1 MKKFMLIAAVVLVS
15 FSASFLA
22 AEIELDTLP
31 LQISLPTGPVLLFK
45 DYAEPNAYFYMPNQV
60 RLAYWPDGIPKL
72 TFLKYTKAGKEEVK
86 GGILHF
92 FVKYGLDDQELAT
105 VRQELAKINK
115 IAKLK
120 GPIVFKKGTFMVVS
134 AAVGEGGVFT
144 RKIIGEGKAP
154 LITGSEV
161 AVSIAVT
168 PEGAAFLEEALRQ
181 PTYPLSVRFDMT
193 YEGLTP
199 KYQANATISWSK
211 VRSYFEQYRKW
222 KIYKKKELLWWTW
235 YVQKG
240 TGESLRISDAL
251 RSAGAVTIDVIG
263 EDQNMEAILQT
274 VVDQVMREMF
284 DTKMELP
291 GENQEGEAAESQE
304 GGQDQSQPPQKDK
317 PYGVSTTMKTV
328 TRSDNWTINL
338 TKRLRQERETGPMD
352 ASIGDTLRKFIKN
365 KKVYDIINLDDPDL
379 QDRTV
384 YAILDGEDFETFKKY
399 INFVTVS
406 FRKTHPSGEPT
417 TRDVIF
423 NAQSFAERG
432 NMLPFVYPRLGE
444 GASWLGYEFR
454 TTWSFMGGI
463 KVDGTWTRSEEA
475 AVNLFPPHR
484 YRQVDVIADE
494 ENVKTYNI
502 KLITVAFKNKIFDR
516 EKTGEAKILPSETLL
531 TRYEY
536 LHQENDMSL
545 QYDVTWLL
553 GDGRRV
559 NSGWQAT
566 TDPFV
571 YALYK
576 EK

>member
-1 MKKFMLIAAVVLVS
+1 MKTRVFATAIVVL
-15 FSASFLA
+15 FAASFLA
-22 AEIELDTLP
+22 AEVELDKAP
-31 LQISLPTGPVLLFK
+31 LQIGNALLFK
-45 DYAEPNAYFYMPNQV
+45 DHAEVGAYYYMPNQP
-60 RLAYWPDGIPKL
+60 RLAYWPDGTPKL
-72 TFLKYTKAGKEEVK
+72 TFLKYTKAGKEEAK

-92 FVKYGLDDQELAT
+92 FVKYGLDE
-105 VRQELAKINK
+105 QELAKVRTDLAKLEPN
-115 IAKLK
+115 AKLK
-120 GPIVFKKGTFMVVS
+120 GPIVFKKGTFIVVS
-134 AAVGEGGVFT
+134 AAAGEGGVFT

-161 AVSIAVT
+161 SVSIAVT
-168 PEGAAFLEEALRQ
+168 PEGAAFLEAALRQ
-181 PTYPLSVRFDMT
+181 PTYPVSVRFDMT

-211 VRSYFEQYRKW
+211 VRTYFEQYKKW
-222 KIYKKKELLWWTW
+222 RIYKKKSFMFWSW

-240 TGESLRISDAL
+240 TGEELRISDDL
-251 RSAGAVTIDVIG
+251 KSVGAVKIDVTG

-274 VVDQVMREMF
+274 VVDSVMREMF
-284 DTKMELP
+284 DMKMELP
-291 GENQEGEAAESQE
+291 GENQEGEQGGGQE
-304 GGQDQSQPPQKDK
+304 GGQSQPQQDK
-317 PYGVSTTMKTV
+317 PYGVSTTMKSV
-328 TRSDNWTINL
+328 TRSDTWTVNM
-338 TKRLRQERETGPMD
+338 TKRLRQDRETGPMD
-352 ASIGDTLRKFIKN
+352 ASIGDTLRKFKNN

-384 YAILDGEDFETFKKY
+384 YAVLDGEDFDTFKKY

-406 FRKTHPSGEPT
+406 FKKTHPSGEPT

-423 NAQSFAERG
+423 SAQSFAERG

-444 GASWLGYEFR
+444 GASWLGYDYK

-463 KVDGTWTRSEEA
+463 KVDGTWTRGEDA
-475 AVNLFPPHR
+475 LVNLFPPHR

-494 ENVKTYNI
+494 ENIKAFNI

-516 EKTGEAKILPSETLL
+516 EKTGETKILPSETLL
-531 TRYEY
+531 TKYEY
-536 LHQENDMSL
+536 LHQENDMSF
-545 QYDVTWLL
+545 QYEVTWLL

-559 NSGWQAT
+559 GSGWQTT

>member
-1 MKKFMLIAAVVLVS
+1 MKKILFATAIVVLS
-15 FSASFLA
+15 AASFLA
-22 AEIELDTLP
+22 AEIELDKAP
-31 LQISLPTGPVLLFK
+31 LQIGNALLFK
-45 DYAEPNAYFYMPNQV
+45 DQAEAGAYYYMPNQP
-60 RLAYWPDGIPKL
+60 RLAFWPDGTPKL
-72 TFLKYTKAGKEEVK
+72 TFLKYTKAGKEEAK

-92 FVKYGLDDQELAT
+92 FVKYGLDEQELAK
-105 VRQELAKINK
+105 VRQELAKQEPG
-115 IAKLK
+115 AKLK
-120 GPIVFKKGTFMVVS
+120 GPIVFKKGTFMVIS
-134 AAVGEGGVFT
+134 AAAGEGGVFT

-161 AVSIAVT
+161 SVSIAVT

-181 PTYPLSVRFDMT
+181 PTYPVSVRFDMT

-199 KYQANATISWSK
+199 KYQANATVSYSK
-211 VRSYFEQYRKW
+211 VRTYFEQYKKW
-222 KIYKKKELLWWTW
+222 KIYKKKSFMFWSW

-240 TGESLRISDAL
+240 TGEELRISDDL
-251 RSAGAVTIDVIG
+251 KSVGAIKIDVTG

-274 VVDQVMREMF
+274 VVDSVMREMF
-284 DTKMELP
+284 DMKMELP
-291 GENQEGEAAESQE
+291 GENQEGEKGGGQE
-304 GGQDQSQPPQKDK
+304 GGEAPKQPDK
-317 PYGVSTTMKTV
+317 PYGVSTTMKSV
-328 TRSDNWTINL
+328 TRSDTWTVNM
-338 TKRLRQERETGPMD
+338 TKRLRQDRETGPMD
-352 ASIGDTLRKFIKN
+352 ASIGDTLRKFKNN

-379 QDRTV
+379 QDRQV
-384 YAILDGEDFETFKKY
+384 FAILDGEDFDTFKKY

-406 FRKTHPSGEPT
+406 FKKTHPSGEPT
-417 TRDVIF
+417 TRDIIF

-444 GASWLGYEFR
+444 GASWLGYEFK

-494 ENVKTYNI
+494 ENVKAFNI

-516 EKTGEAKILPSETLL
+516 EKTGETKILPSETLL
-531 TRYEY
+531 TKYEY
-536 LHQENDMSL
+536 LHKENDMSF

-559 NSGWQAT
+559 SSGWQTT

-571 YALYK
+571 YALFK

>member
-1 MKKFMLIAAVVLVS
+1 MNKKLFATAIVVL
-15 FSASFLA
+15 FAASFLA
-22 AEIELDTLP
+22 AEVELDKAP
-31 LQISLPTGPVLLFK
+31 LQIGNALLFK
-45 DYAEPNAYFYMPNQV
+45 DQAEAGAYYYMPNQP
-60 RLAYWPDGIPKL
+60 RLAYWPDGTPKL
-72 TFLKYTKAGKEEVK
+72 TFLKYTKAGKEEAK

-92 FVKYGLDDQELAT
+92 FVKYGLDEQELNK
-105 VRQELAKINK
+105 VRQELAKQEPN
-115 IAKLK
+115 AKLK
-120 GPIVFKKGTFMVVS
+120 GPIVFKKGTFMVIS
-134 AAVGEGGVFT
+134 AAAGEGGVFT

-161 AVSIAVT
+161 SVSIAVT

-181 PTYPLSVRFDMT
+181 PTYPVSVRFDMT

-211 VRSYFEQYRKW
+211 VRTYFEQYKKW
-222 KIYKKKELLWWTW
+222 KIYKKKSFMFWSW

-240 TGESLRISDAL
+240 TGEELRISDDL
-251 RSAGAVTIDVIG
+251 KSVGAVKIDVTG

-274 VVDQVMREMF
+274 VVDSVMREMF
-284 DTKMELP
+284 DMKMELP
-291 GENQEGEAAESQE
+291 GENQEAGEGGGQE
-304 GGQDQSQPPQKDK
+304 GGEAQPQQKDK
-317 PYGVSTTMKTV
+317 PYGVSTTMKSV
-328 TRSDNWTINL
+328 TRSDTWTVNM
-338 TKRLRQERETGPMD
+338 TKRLRQDRETGPMD
-352 ASIGDTLRKFIKN
+352 ASIGDTLRKFKNN

-379 QDRTV
+379 QDRQV
-384 YAILDGEDFETFKKY
+384 FAILDGEDFDTFKKY

-406 FRKTHPSGEPT
+406 FKKTHPSGEPT
-417 TRDVIF
+417 TRDIIF

-444 GASWLGYEFR
+444 GASWLGYEFK

-463 KVDGTWTRSEEA
+463 KVDGIWTRSEEA

-494 ENVKTYNI
+494 ENVKAFNI

-516 EKTGEAKILPSETLL
+516 EKTGETKILPSETLL
-531 TRYEY
+531 TKYEY
-536 LHQENDMSL
+536 LHKENDMSF

-553 GDGRRV
+553 GDGRRAS
-559 NSGWQAT
+559 SGWQTT

>member
-1 MKKFMLIAAVVLVS
+1 MKKKLFATAIVVL
-15 FSASFLA
+15 FAATFLA
-22 AEIELDTLP
+22 AEIELDKAP
-31 LQISLPTGPVLLFK
+31 LQIGSALLFK
-45 DYAEPNAYFYMPNQV
+45 DQAEAGAYYYMPNQP
-60 RLAYWPDGIPKL
+60 RLAFWPDGTPKL
-72 TFLKYTKAGKEEVK
+72 TFLKYTKAGKEEAK

-92 FVKYGLDDQELAT
+92 FVKYGLDEPELAK
-105 VRQELAKINK
+105 VRQELAKQEPG
-115 IAKLK
+115 AKLK
-120 GPIVFKKGTFMVVS
+120 GPVVFKKGTFMVIS
-134 AAVGEGGVFT
+134 AAAGEGGVFT

-161 AVSIAVT
+161 SVSIAVT

-181 PTYPLSVRFDMT
+181 PTYPVSVRFDMT

-199 KYQANATISWSK
+199 KYQANATVSYSK
-211 VRSYFEQYRKW
+211 VRTYFEQYKKW
-222 KIYKKKELLWWTW
+222 KIYKKKSFMFWSW

-240 TGESLRISDAL
+240 TGEELRISDDL
-251 RSAGAVTIDVIG
+251 KSVGAVKIDVTG

-274 VVDQVMREMF
+274 VVDSVMREMF
-284 DTKMELP
+284 DMKMELP
-291 GENQEGEAAESQE
+291 GENQESGEGGGQE
-304 GGQDQSQPPQKDK
+304 GGEAPKQQDK
-317 PYGVSTTMKTV
+317 PYGVSTTMKSV
-328 TRSDNWTINL
+328 TRSDTWTVNL
-338 TKRLRQERETGPMD
+338 TKRLRQER
-352 ASIGDTLRKFIKN
+352 KNN

-379 QDRTV
+379 QDRQV
-384 YAILDGEDFETFKKY
+384 FAILDGEDFDTFKKY

-406 FRKTHPSGEPT
+406 FKKTHPSGEPT

-444 GASWLGYEFR
+444 GASWLGYEFK

-484 YRQVDVIADE
+484 YREVDVIADE
-494 ENVKTYNI
+494 DNVKAYNI

-516 EKTGEAKILPSETLL
+516 EKTGETKILPSETLL
-531 TRYEY
+531 TKYEY
-536 LHQENDMSL
+536 LHQENDMSF
-545 QYDVTWLL
+545 QYEVTWLL

-559 NSGWQAT
+559 SSGWQTT

-571 YALYK
+571 YALYQ

>member
-1 MKKFMLIAAVVLVS
+1 MNKKLFATAMVVL
-15 FSASFLA
+15 FAASFLA
-22 AEIELDTLP
+22 AEVELDKAP
-31 LQISLPTGPVLLFK
+31 LQIGNALLFK
-45 DYAEPNAYFYMPNQV
+45 DQAEAGAYYYMPNQP
-60 RLAYWPDGIPKL
+60 RLAFWPDGTPKL
-72 TFLKYTKAGKEEVK
+72 TFLKYTKAGKEEAK

-92 FVKYGLDDQELAT
+92 FVKYGLDEQELAK
-105 VRQELAKINK
+105 VRQELTKQEPG
-115 IAKLK
+115 AKLK
-120 GPIVFKKGTFMVVS
+120 GPIVFKKGTFQVIS
-134 AAVGEGGVFT
+134 AAAGEGGVFT

-161 AVSIAVT
+161 SVSIAVT

-181 PTYPLSVRFDMT
+181 PTYPVSVRFDMT

-199 KYQANATISWSK
+199 KYQANATVSYSK
-211 VRSYFEQYRKW
+211 VRTYFEQYKKW
-222 KIYKKKELLWWTW
+222 KIYKKKSFMFWSW

-240 TGESLRISDAL
+240 TGEELRISDDL
-251 RSAGAVTIDVIG
+251 KSVGAVKIDVTG

-274 VVDQVMREMF
+274 VVDSVMREMF
-284 DTKMELP
+284 DMKMELP
-291 GENQEGEAAESQE
+291 GENQESGEGGGQE
-304 GGQDQSQPPQKDK
+304 GGEAPKQQDK
-317 PYGVSTTMKTV
+317 PYGVSTTMKSV
-328 TRSDNWTINL
+328 TRSDTWTVNL
-338 TKRLRQERETGPMD
+338 TKRLRQDRETGPMD
-352 ASIGDTLRKFIKN
+352 ASIGDTLRKFKNN

-379 QDRTV
+379 QDRQV
-384 YAILDGEDFETFKKY
+384 FAILDGEDFDTFKKY

-406 FRKTHPSGEPT
+406 FKKTHPSGEPT
-417 TRDVIF
+417 TRDIIF

-444 GASWLGYEFR
+444 GASWLGYEFK

-494 ENVKTYNI
+494 ENVKAFNI

-516 EKTGEAKILPSETLL
+516 EKTGETKILPSETLL
-531 TRYEY
+531 TKYEY
-536 LHQENDMSL
+536 LHKENDMSF
-545 QYDVTWLL
+545 QYEVTWLL
-553 GDGRRV
+553 GDGRRAT
-559 NSGWQAT
+559 SGWQT
-566 TDPFV
+566 TADPFV

>member
-1 MKKFMLIAAVVLVS
+1 MTIAKRLFATSVALLCA
-15 FSASFLA
+15 ASFLV
-22 AEIELDTLP
+22 AEIELDKAP
-31 LQISLPTGPVLLFK
+31 LQIGSALLFK
-45 DYAEPNAYFYMPNQV
+45 DHAEAGAYYYMPNQP
-60 RLAYWPDGIPKL
+60 RLAHWPDGTPKL
-72 TFLKYTKAGKEEVK
+72 TFLKYTKAGKEEAK

-92 FVKYGLDDQELAT
+92 FVKYGLDEQELNK
-105 VRQELAKINK
+105 VRQDLAKQEPG
-115 IAKLK
+115 AKLK
-120 GPIVFKKGTFMVVS
+120 GPIVFKKGTFLVVS
-134 AAVGEGGVFT
+134 AAAGEGGVFT

-161 AVSIAVT
+161 SVSIAVT

-181 PTYPLSVRFDMT
+181 PTYPVSVRFDMT

-211 VRSYFEQYRKW
+211 VRTYFEQYKKW
-222 KIYKKKELLWWTW
+222 KIYKKKKFMFWEW

-240 TGESLRISDAL
+240 TGEELRISDDL
-251 RSAGAVTIDVIG
+251 KSVGAVKIDVTG

-274 VVDQVMREMF
+274 VVDSVMREMF
-284 DTKMELP
+284 DMKMELP
-291 GENQEGEAAESQE
+291 GENQGSGEGGGQE
-304 GGQDQSQPPQKDK
+304 GGEAPKQQDK
-317 PYGVSTTMKTV
+317 PYGVSTTMKSV
-328 TRSDNWTINL
+328 TRSDTWTVNM
-338 TKRLRQERETGPMD
+338 TKRLRQDRETGPMD
-352 ASIGDTLRKFIKN
+352 ASIGDTLRKFKNN

-384 YAILDGEDFETFKKY
+384 HAILDGEDFDTFKKY

-406 FRKTHPSGEPT
+406 FKKTHPTGEPT

-423 NAQSFAERG
+423 NAKSFAEQG
-432 NMLPFVYPRLGE
+432 NMLDFVYPRLGE
-444 GASWLGYEFR
+444 GASWLGYEYK

-484 YRQVDVIADE
+484 YRQIDVIADE
-494 ENVKTYNI
+494 ENVKAYNI

-516 EKTGEAKILPSETLL
+516 EKSGETKILPSETLL
-531 TRYEY
+531 TKYEY
-536 LHQENDMSL
+536 LHKENDMSF
-545 QYDVTWLL
+545 QYEVTWLL

-559 NSGWQAT
+559 SSGWQTT

-571 YALYK
+571 YALYQ

>member
-1 MKKFMLIAAVVLVS
+1 MNKKLFATAIVVL
-15 FSASFLA
+15 FAASFLA
-22 AEIELDTLP
+22 AEVELDKAP
-31 LQISLPTGPVLLFK
+31 LQIGNALLFK
-45 DYAEPNAYFYMPNQV
+45 DQAEAGAYYYMPNQP
-60 RLAYWPDGIPKL
+60 RLAYWPDGTPKL
-72 TFLKYTKAGKEEVK
+72 TFLKYTKAGKEEAK

-92 FVKYGLDDQELAT
+92 FVKYGLDEQELAK
-105 VRQELAKINK
+105 VRQELTKQEPG
-115 IAKLK
+115 AKLK
-120 GPIVFKKGTFMVVS
+120 GPIVFKKGTFMVIS
-134 AAVGEGGVFT
+134 AAAGEGGVFT

-161 AVSIAVT
+161 SVSIAVT

-181 PTYPLSVRFDMT
+181 PTYPVSVRFDMT

-199 KYQANATISWSK
+199 KYQANATVSYSK
-211 VRSYFEQYRKW
+211 VRTYFEQYKKW
-222 KIYKKKELLWWTW
+222 RIYKKKSFMFWSW

-240 TGESLRISDAL
+240 TGEELRISDDL
-251 RSAGAVTIDVIG
+251 KSVGAVKIDVTG

-274 VVDQVMREMF
+274 VVDSVMREMF
-284 DTKMELP
+284 EMKMELP
-291 GENQEGEAAESQE
+291 GENQESGEGGGQE
-304 GGQDQSQPPQKDK
+304 GGQAPKQQDK
-317 PYGVSTTMKTV
+317 PYGVSTTMKSV
-328 TRSDNWTINL
+328 TRSDTWTVNL
-338 TKRLRQERETGPMD
+338 TKRLRQDRETGPMD
-352 ASIGDTLRKFIKN
+352 ASIGDTLRKFKNN

-379 QDRTV
+379 QDRQV
-384 YAILDGEDFETFKKY
+384 FAILDGEDFDTFKKY

-406 FRKTHPSGEPT
+406 FKKTHPSGEPT
-417 TRDVIF
+417 TRDIIF

-432 NMLPFVYPRLGE
+432 NMLPFIYPRLGE
-444 GASWLGYEFR
+444 GASWLGYEFK

-494 ENVKTYNI
+494 DNVKAFNI

-516 EKTGEAKILPSETLL
+516 EKTGETKILPSETLL
-531 TRYEY
+531 TKYEY
-536 LHQENDMSL
+536 LHKENDMSF
-545 QYDVTWLL
+545 QYEVTWLL
-553 GDGRRV
+553 GDGRRAS
-559 NSGWQAT
+559 SGWQTT